1 MVEKVDAEVVSGS
14 GGKSATAA
22 KTEELI
28 DSAKDVYS
36 QLTVRD
42 FNEVKLSHSPCG
54 NAVVCMLVLPSTL
67 LPTIPYPPQ

>member
-14 GGKSATAA
+14 GGKSPTAA

-36 QLTVRD
+36 QLTVSQGREGGGEGGMNQRA
-42 FNEVKLSHSPCG
+42 FE
-54 NAVVCMLVLPSTL
+54 
-67 LPTIPYPPQ
+67 

>member
-1 MVEKVDAEVVSGS
+1 MVEKVDAEVVSTGS

-36 QLTVRD
+36 QLTVRGG
-42 FNEVKLSHSPCG
+42 EGKS
-54 NAVVCMLVLPSTL
+54 
-67 LPTIPYPPQ
+67 

>member
-36 QLTVRD
+36 QLTVRGFD
-42 FNEVKLSHSPCG
+42 ECCF
-54 NAVVCMLVLPSTL
+54 PSTVWKCWL
-67 LPTIPYPPQ
+67 LNK

>member
-1 MVEKVDAEVVSGS
+1 MVEKVDAEVVS

-36 QLTVRD
+36 QLTVR
-42 FNEVKLSHSPCG
+42 ELE
-54 NAVVCMLVLPSTL
+54 
-67 LPTIPYPPQ
+67 

>member
-1 MVEKVDAEVVSGS
+1 MVEKVDAEVVS

-36 QLTVRD
+36 QLTVR
-42 FNEVKLSHSPCG
+42 ELPHCYA
-54 NAVVCMLVLPSTL
+54 AVL
-67 LPTIPYPPQ
+67 L

>member
-36 QLTVRD
+36 QLTVRGSTSAA
-42 FNEVKLSHSPCG
+42 SHPPCG
-54 NAVVCMLVLPSTL
+54 MLGSQH
-67 LPTIPYPPQ
+67 I

>member
-1 MVEKVDAEVVSGS
+1 MDAEVVSGS

-36 QLTVRD
+36 QVTVRTD
-42 FNEVKLSHSPCG
+42 APAVWELELLTSPP
-54 NAVVCMLVLPSTL
+54 VLYICM
-67 LPTIPYPPQ
+67 